1 MSDLISSGDTA
12 TEAKEAP
19 ADVTGGLKFAA
30 YLVGGLLALVGISYF
45 DLFGLTKKAKSTESE
60 HKKDEETQADY
71 EKEYFM
77 VQGFS
82 PPEMLQDG
90 QQGKV
95 TYHTLHLLRPK
106 SYVD

>member
-45 DLFGLTKKAKSTESE
+45 DLFGLTKKAKS
-60 HKKDEETQADY
+60 
-71 EKEYFM
+71 
-77 VQGFS
+77 
-82 PPEMLQDG
+82 P
-90 QQGKV
+90 
-95 TYHTLHLLRPK
+95 
-106 SYVD
+106 